1 MRKSDIRRGD
11 FVKIANSTWYEAVHR
26 DGGIKLVGL
35 KTSDTPECTVVLVC
49 CDKLSDFVNHRGT
62 LSSYQP
68 KNIKCSAGG
77 DRYVQA

>member
-11 FVKIANSTWYEAVHR
+11 FVKIANGTWYEAVHR

-35 KTSDTPECTVVLVC
+35 KTSDTPIC
-49 CDKLSDFVNHRGT
+49 
-62 LSSYQP
+62 YQP

-77 DRYVQA
+77 GQICSSIKR